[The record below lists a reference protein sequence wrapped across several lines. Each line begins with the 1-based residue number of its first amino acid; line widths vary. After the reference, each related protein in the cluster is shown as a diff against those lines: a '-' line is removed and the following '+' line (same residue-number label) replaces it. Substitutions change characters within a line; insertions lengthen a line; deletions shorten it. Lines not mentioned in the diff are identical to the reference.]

1 MEDRKVASIKL
12 VSGEEVI
19 CTLLGISKDGP
30 YTIVTIKDP
39 ARIDSRDRRK
49 KRSFALTDWL
59 MVHNHGMHDIEIS
72 KIITVNEISSSELLD
87 LYDNYFQSRIALTQ
101 PKPRASKDV
110 GFLGNVNDYKEVLER
125 IYKDSD
131 SADNPKNL

>member
-12 VSGEEVI
+12 VSGEEII

-39 ARIDSRDRRK
+39 AKIENRDRRK
-49 KRSFALTDWL
+49 KRSFALSDWL
-59 MVHNHGMHDIEIS
+59 MVHNHGMHDIEVS
-72 KIITVNEISSSELLD
+72 KLITVNEITSIELLE
-87 LYDNYFQSRIALTQ
+87 LYDNYFQSRVPLMQ
-101 PKPRASKDV
+101 PKPRASKDI
-110 GFLGNVNDYKEVLER
+110 GFLGNINDYKEVLER

-131 SADNPKNL
+131 SADHPKNL